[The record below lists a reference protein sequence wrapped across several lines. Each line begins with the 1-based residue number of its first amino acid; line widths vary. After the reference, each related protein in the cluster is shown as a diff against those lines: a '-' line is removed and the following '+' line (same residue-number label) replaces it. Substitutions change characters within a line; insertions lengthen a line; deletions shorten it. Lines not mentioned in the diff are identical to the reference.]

1 MALLLIGT
9 EELSIDPVLNCFDVP
24 NGCEVI
30 RVISN
35 VSFLSFGFVDS
46 STATLFGIFSSAFM
60 MGFPAAFALV
70 EPSILRIGH
79 LSSPPSCASCA
90 TIDGEYGCPCVTS

>member
-1 MALLLIGT
+1 
-9 EELSIDPVLNCFDVP
+9 
-24 NGCEVI
+24 
-30 RVISN
+30 
-35 VSFLSFGFVDS
+35 
-46 STATLFGIFSSAFM
+46 M